1 MSGSRRLAREYALRG
16 LYGWLLSRQ
25 SRTDIGSTLQE
36 DAQFKKADEAYFSQL
51 LQGAIEDA
59 PNLEAKLR
67 PCLDREVGELSPV
80 ERGILLI
87 GAYELTACPDVPY
100 RVAINEAVEL
110 AKQYGGTDG
119 HKYVNGVLDKLARM
133 MRQDEM
139 TISANQRNEPATKD
153 SKVTKK
159 DM

>member
-25 SRTDIGSTLQE
+25 DHTDISATLRE
-36 DAQFKKADEAYFSQL
+36 DAQFKKADEAYFSRL
-51 LQGAIEDA
+51 FQGAINDA
-59 PNLEAKLR
+59 PNLELKLR
-67 PCLDREVGELSPV
+67 PCLDREVGALSPI

-119 HKYVNGVLDKLARM
+119 HKYVNGVLDKLAKILRPEETQSS
-133 MRQDEM
+133 R
-139 TISANQRNEPATKD
+139 
-153 SKVTKK
+153 
-159 DM
+159 